1 MKSLYTQTSDSA
13 SFSESFYKLTIDNL
27 TELYEM
33 GKSKLLTAKS
43 MLFFYLKIKLGDNP
57 NWSVKLTAKKVKEEL
72 GIARST
78 FYRAMSELRAMGL
91 INWSVPDE
99 TEFRVTLAFPNPNRK
114 DQEPDPEPEIEPEP
128 EPESKVKA
136 KRKPSPKPSPKL
148 NPKSNEIDPRIED
161 AEFVRWIA
169 LDWKKNFPD
178 NQNRDIAIIEM
189 NVRSHLNKHP
199 EKLEGL
205 WGVYSRHKEKKAEVE
220 RQRAEAE
227 TEKPKPVDEIEIIPL
242 DQIIDQVSPEIR
254 EIMNRIKAIGAG
266 SIPTAATPGKTTRSE
281 FLKKVSQS
289 VRQIENPFENPYDED
304 LEF

>member
-1 MKSLYTQTSDSA
+1 
-13 SFSESFYKLTIDNL
+13 
-27 TELYEM
+27 M

-43 MLFFYLKIKLGDNP
+43 MLFFYLKIKLGDNS

-99 TEFRVTLAFPNPNRK
+99 TEFRVTLAFPNRK
-114 DQEPDPEPEIEPEP
+114 DQEPEPEPEPEIEPDPEPEPEP
-128 EPESKVKA
+128 KA
-136 KRKPSPKPSPKL
+136 KPKPSPKL
-148 NPKSNEIDPRIED
+148 NPKPSPKPSPKSNEIDPRIED

-289 VRQIENPFENPYDED
+289 VRQIENPYDED

>member
-1 MKSLYTQTSDSA
+1 MQSLYTQTSDSA
-13 SFSESFYKLTIDNL
+13 SFYKLTINNL
-27 TELYEM
+27 TELYEI

-99 TEFRVTLAFPNPNRK
+99 TEFRVTFAFPNRK

-136 KRKPSPKPSPKL
+136 KGKPSPKL
-148 NPKSNEIDPRIED
+148 NPKPSPKSNEIGPRIED
-161 AEFVRWIA
+161 AEFIRWIA

-178 NQNRDIAIIEM
+178 NQNRDLAIVEM
-189 NVRSHLNKHP
+189 NVRSHLTKHP

-205 WGVYSRHKEKKAEVE
+205 WGVYSRHKEKKSEVE

-227 TEKPKPVDEIEIIPL
+227 TEKPKPVDETEIPF
-242 DQIIDQVSPEIR
+242 DQICPEIR
-254 EIMNRIKAIGAG
+254 EIMTRIKAIGAG
-266 SIPTAATPGKTTRSE
+266 SIPTAATPGKTTPRNE

-289 VRQIENPFENPYDED
+289 VRQIENPYDED

>member
-99 TEFRVTLAFPNPNRK
+99 TEFRVTLAFPNRK
-114 DQEPDPEPEIEPEP
+114 DQEPEPEPEIEPDPEPEPEP
-128 EPESKVKA
+128 KA
-136 KRKPSPKPSPKL
+136 KPKPSPKL
-148 NPKSNEIDPRIED
+148 NPKPSPKSNEIDPRIED

-220 RQRAEAE
+220 RQRAEAK

-266 SIPTAATPGKTTRSE
+266 SIPTATPGKTTRSE

-289 VRQIENPFENPYDED
+289 VRQIENPYDED

>member
-13 SFSESFYKLTIDNL
+13 TENFYKLTINNL

-43 MLFFYLKIKLGDNP
+43 MLFFYLKIKLGDNS

-78 FYRAMSELRAMGL
+78 FYRAMSELRVMGL

-99 TEFRVTLAFPNPNRK
+99 TEFRVTLAFPNRK
-114 DQEPDPEPEIEPEP
+114 DPDPEPEPEIEPDPEPEPEP
-128 EPESKVKA
+128 KA
-136 KRKPSPKPSPKL
+136 KPKPSPKL
-148 NPKSNEIDPRIED
+148 NPKPSPKSNEIDPRIED

-169 LDWKKNFPD
+169 LDWKKNFSD
-178 NQNRDIAIIEM
+178 NQNRDIAIVEM
-189 NVRSHLNKHP
+189 NVRSHLTKHP

-205 WGVYSRHKEKKAEVE
+205 WGVYSRHKKRESEVE

-266 SIPTAATPGKTTRSE
+266 SIPTATPGKTTRSE

-289 VRQIENPFENPYDED
+289 VRQIENPYDED

>member
-1 MKSLYTQTSDSA
+1 MQSLYTQTSDSA
-13 SFSESFYKLTIDNL
+13 SFSESFYKLTINNL

-57 NWSVKLTAKKVKEEL
+57 NWSVKLTAKKIKEEL

-99 TEFRVTLAFPNPNRK
+99 TEFRVVLAFPNRK
-114 DQEPDPEPEIEPEP
+114 DQEPEPNPEPEIEPEP
-128 EPESKVKA
+128 EPEPKVEA
-136 KRKPSPKPSPKL
+136 KPKPSPKPSPKL
-148 NPKSNEIDPRIED
+148 NPKPSPKSNEIDPRIED

-178 NQNRDIAIIEM
+178 NQNRDVAIVEM
-189 NVRSHLNKHP
+189 NVRSHLTKHP

-227 TEKPKPVDEIEIIPL
+227 AEKPKPVDETEIPF
-242 DQIIDQVSPEIR
+242 DQISPEIR

-266 SIPTAATPGKTTRSE
+266 SIPTAATPGKTTPRNE

-289 VRQIENPFENPYDED
+289 VRQIENPYDED

>member
-43 MLFFYLKIKLGDNP
+43 MLFFYLKIKLGDNS
-57 NWSVKLTAKKVKEEL
+57 NWSIKLTAKKVKEEL

-99 TEFRVTLAFPNPNRK
+99 TEFQVALAFPNRK
-114 DQEPDPEPEIEPEP
+114 DPDPEPEPEIEPDPEPEPEP
-128 EPESKVKA
+128 KA
-136 KRKPSPKPSPKL
+136 KPKPSPKL
-148 NPKSNEIDPRIED
+148 NPKPSPKSNEIDPRIED

-178 NQNRDIAIIEM
+178 NQNRDIAIVEM
-189 NVRSHLNKHP
+189 NVRSHLKHP

-227 TEKPKPVDEIEIIPL
+227 VEKPKPVDEIEIIPL

-266 SIPTAATPGKTTRSE
+266 SVPTAATPGKTTRSE

-289 VRQIENPFENPYDED
+289 VRQIENPYDED

>member
-1 MKSLYTQTSDSA
+1 
-13 SFSESFYKLTIDNL
+13 
-27 TELYEM
+27 M
-33 GKSKLLTAKS
+33 GRSKLLTAKS

-114 DQEPDPEPEIEPEP
+114 DQEPEPELEIEPDPEPELEIEPDPEPEP
-128 EPESKVKA
+128 EPKA
-136 KRKPSPKPSPKL
+136 KPKPSPKL
-148 NPKSNEIDPRIED
+148 NPKPSPKSNEIDPRIED

-169 LDWKKNFPD
+169 LDWKKIFPD

-266 SIPTAATPGKTTRSE
+266 SIPIATTGRTTPRDE

-289 VRQIENPFENPYDED
+289 VRQIENPYDED

>member
-78 FYRAMSELRAMGL
+78 FYRAMSELRVMGL

-99 TEFRVTLAFPNPNRK
+99 TEFRVTLAFPNKK
-114 DQEPDPEPEIEPEP
+114 DPDPEPEPEIEPDPEPEPEP
-128 EPESKVKA
+128 KA
-136 KRKPSPKPSPKL
+136 KPKPSPKL
-148 NPKSNEIDPRIED
+148 NPKPSPKSNEIDPRIED

-178 NQNRDIAIIEM
+178 NQNRDIAIVEM
-189 NVRSHLNKHP
+189 NVRSHLTKHP

-205 WGVYSRHKEKKAEVE
+205 WGVYSRHKKRESEVE

-242 DQIIDQVSPEIR
+242 DQIIDQISPEIR

-289 VRQIENPFENPYDED
+289 VRQIENPYDED